1 MKIVSLAMLA
11 FASFRQPKSLKERYM
26 TQPFNNDTSISV
38 SDIYLK
44 NIEKMSKSR
53 NNAPSYLDGLE
64 KYARTK
70 RKSRK
75 QQLFLPGSSSN
86 PIIIPIGMEIPRLF
100 LKKKEQGPVQKNI
113 PKQSESGQFVV
124 EETHQFN
131 FSNIGGYGTIKVEL
145 AQVADMMLN
154 PSNYTQ
160 YNVRIPKGVLLE
172 GPPGNGKTLL
182 AKCFAGEIKCN
193 FVRCVGSE
201 FNEKYIG
208 VGSARLR
215 ELFKFASENQ
225 PVVLFVDEF
234 DAIGRKRSGSQENSG
249 GEKDTTLNQLLVL
262 MDGFENIPNMLI
274 MAATNRIDIL
284 DPAVIRPGRFDKIL
298 HVPNPDQPTREEI
311 IRIHKK
317 MKPIEVDEK
326 EIAHMTS
333 GFSGAM
339 IENLLNEATL
349 WGVRNNELP
358 IDRQKLDDIRQQIVF
373 GTAMMTR
380 NISETT
386 QRRIAVHEIGHLIN
400 ALVSDHY
407 DKPVRVSINLS
418 SKNSLGQTVFQ
429 REEEDEGIFVREYL
443 DEKIRVLLGGRAA
456 EEIIYGY
463 SGSTGSLADLESA
476 FQLTRRMIMEFGMG
490 KHIVYPFL
498 SEDYKK
504 RIDEEIH
511 NYIHQVYNNAKQT
524 IFQNMDLFQVF
535 VERLLMNGVITEE
548 EIYEIFT
555 GEENQS

>member
-1 MKIVSLAMLA
+1 MRIISWTVLA
-11 FASFRQPKSLKERYM
+11 FASFRPPRTTFKERYM
-26 TQPFNNDTSISV
+26 IQPFNDTSVSV

-53 NNAPSYLDGLE
+53 NNPPNYLDAIE
-64 KYARTK
+64 KHARTK

-75 QQLFLPGSSSN
+75 MLPEPTN
-86 PIIIPIGMEIPRLF
+86 PIIIPIGVEMPRLF
-100 LKKKEQGPVQKNI
+100 LKKQNTSPPKPL
-113 PKQSESGQFVV
+113 PKQSETGQFVM
-124 EETHQFN
+124 EETHSFN
-131 FSNIGGYGTIKVEL
+131 FSHIGGYGTVKTEL
-145 AQVADMMLN
+145 SQVAHMMLN
-154 PSNYTQ
+154 PGNYSQ
-160 YNVRIPKGVLLE
+160 YNVRIPKGILLE

-193 FVRCVGSE
+193 FVRCAGSE

-225 PVVLFVDEF
+225 PVVLFIDEF

-274 MAATNRIDIL
+274 MGATNRVDIL
-284 DPAVIRPGRFDKIL
+284 DPAVIRPGRFDKII
-298 HVPNPDQPTREEI
+298 HIPNPDQPTREEI
-311 IRIHKK
+311 VRIHKQ
-317 MKPIEVDEK
+317 MKPIDVEEK
-326 EIAHMTS
+326 EIAHMTT

-349 WGVRNNELP
+349 WGIRNNELP
-358 IDRQKLDDIRQQIVF
+358 ITRQKLDEIRQQIVF

-380 NISETT
+380 NISEAT
-386 QRRIAVHEIGHLIN
+386 QKRIAIHEIGHLMN

-429 REEEDEGIFVREYL
+429 REEEDDGIFVREYL
-443 DEKIRVLLGGRAA
+443 DDKIRVLLGGRAA

-504 RIDEEIH
+504 RIDEDIH
-511 NYIHQVYNNAKQT
+511 SYIHQAYENAKQI
-524 IFQNMDLFQVF
+524 IFQNMDLFMIF
-535 VERLLMNGVITEE
+535 VDRLLMNGVITEE
-548 EIYEIFT
+548 EIDEIFY
-555 GEENQS
+555 GEEEKY

>member
-1 MKIVSLAMLA
+1 MI
-11 FASFRQPKSLKERYM
+11 
-26 TQPFNNDTSISV
+26 QPFNNTQISV
-38 SDIYLK
+38 SDIYLN

-53 NNAPSYLDGLE
+53 NNAPGYLDGIE
-64 KYARTK
+64 KTARSK
-70 RKSRK
+70 RKHRK
-75 QQLFLPGSSSN
+75 MIPEPSST
-86 PIIIPIGMEIPRLF
+86 PIIIPIGVDFPRLL
-100 LKKKEQGPVQKNI
+100 LKKPETPQKPF
-113 PKQSESGQFVV
+113 PKQSESGQFVM
-124 EETHQFN
+124 EETQSHN
-131 FSNIGGYGTIKVEL
+131 FSNIGGYGTVKSEL
-145 AQVADMMLN
+145 SQVAHMMLN
-154 PSNYTQ
+154 PGNYTK
-160 YNVRIPKGVLLE
+160 YNVRIPKGILLE

-193 FVRCVGSE
+193 FVRCAGSE

-225 PVVLFVDEF
+225 PVVLFIDEF

-274 MAATNRIDIL
+274 MAATNRLDIL
-284 DPAVIRPGRFDKIL
+284 DPAVIRPGRFDKVI
-298 HVPNPDQPTREEI
+298 HIPNPDQPTREEI
-311 IRIHKK
+311 VKIHKR
-317 MKPIEVDEK
+317 MKPIEVEEK
-326 EIAHMTS
+326 EIAQMTS

-349 WGVRNNELP
+349 WGIRNDQLP
-358 IDRQKLDDIRQQIVF
+358 INRQKLDDIRQQIVF

-380 NISETT
+380 NISEST
-386 QRRIAVHEIGHLIN
+386 QRRIAIHEIGHLLN
-400 ALVSDHY
+400 ALVSKHY

-429 REEEDEGIFVREYL
+429 RGDEDDGIFVREYL
-443 DEKIRVLLGGRAA
+443 DDKIRVLLGGRAA

-504 RIDEEIH
+504 RIDEDIH
-511 NYIHQVYNNAKQT
+511 AYIHQAHNNAKQI
-524 IFQNMDLFQVF
+524 IFQNMEIFRIF
-535 VERLLMNGVITEE
+535 VDRLLLNGVITEE
-548 EIYEIFT
+548 EIDEIFY
-555 GEENQS
+555 GEENQL

>member
-1 MKIVSLAMLA
+1 MI
-11 FASFRQPKSLKERYM
+11 
-26 TQPFNNDTSISV
+26 QPFNDTQISV
-38 SDIYLK
+38 SDIYLN
-44 NIEKMSKSR
+44 NIEKMSKAR
-53 NNAPSYLDGLE
+53 NNVPGYLDGIE
-64 KYARTK
+64 KHARSK
-70 RKSRK
+70 RKNRRMI
-75 QQLFLPGSSSN
+75 PEPSN
-86 PIIIPIGMEIPRLF
+86 QIIIPIGVDFPRLL
-100 LKKKEQGPVQKNI
+100 LKKPDTSAPQKSF
-113 PKQSESGQFVV
+113 PKQSESGQFVM
-124 EETHQFN
+124 EETQSYN
-131 FSNIGGYGTIKVEL
+131 FSNIGGYGSVKTEL
-145 AQVADMMLN
+145 SQVAHMMLN
-154 PSNYTQ
+154 PGNYSK
-160 YNVRIPKGVLLE
+160 YNVRIPKGILLE

-193 FVRCVGSE
+193 FVRCAGSE

-225 PVVLFVDEF
+225 PVVLFIDEF

-274 MAATNRIDIL
+274 MAATNRLDIL
-284 DPAVIRPGRFDKIL
+284 DPAVIRPGRFDKII
-298 HVPNPDQPTREEI
+298 HIPNPDHPTREEI
-311 IRIHKK
+311 VRIHKR
-317 MKPIEVDEK
+317 MKPIEVEEN

-349 WGVRNNELP
+349 WGIRNNELP
-358 IDRQKLDDIRQQIVF
+358 INRQKLDEIQQQIVF

-380 NISETT
+380 NISEST
-386 QRRIAVHEIGHLIN
+386 QRRIAIHEIGHLLN
-400 ALVSDHY
+400 ALVSEHY

-429 REEEDEGIFVREYL
+429 RNDEDDGIFVREYL
-443 DEKIRVLLGGRAA
+443 DDKIRVLLGGRAA

-504 RIDEEIH
+504 RIDEDIH
-511 NYIHQVYNNAKQT
+511 AYIHQAHNNAKQI
-524 IFQNMDLFQVF
+524 IFQNMDIFRVF
-535 VERLLMNGVITEE
+535 VDRLLLNGLITEE
-548 EIYEIFT
+548 EIDEIFY
-555 GEENQS
+555 GEENSM

>member
-1 MKIVSLAMLA
+1 MRIISWTVLA
-11 FASFRQPKSLKERYM
+11 FASFRPPKTTLKERYM
-26 TQPFNNDTSISV
+26 IQPFNDTSISV

-53 NNAPSYLDGLE
+53 NNPPNYLEAIE
-64 KYARTK
+64 KNARTK

-75 QQLFLPGSSSN
+75 ILGDN
-86 PIIIPIGMEIPRLF
+86 PIIIPIGVDMPRLF
-100 LKKKEQGPVQKNI
+100 LKKQNI
-113 PKQSESGQFVV
+113 SPPKPLPKQSETGQFVM
-124 EETHQFN
+124 EETHSYN
-131 FSNIGGYGTIKVEL
+131 FSHIGGYGTVKTEL
-145 AQVADMMLN
+145 SQVAHMMLN
-154 PSNYTQ
+154 PGNYSQ
-160 YNVRIPKGVLLE
+160 YNVRIPKGILLE

-193 FVRCVGSE
+193 FVRCAGSE

-215 ELFKFASENQ
+215 ELFKFAAENQ
-225 PVVLFVDEF
+225 PVVLFIDEF

-274 MAATNRIDIL
+274 MGATNRVDIL
-284 DPAVIRPGRFDKIL
+284 DPAVIRPGRFDKII
-298 HVPNPDQPTREEI
+298 HIPNPDQPTREEI
-311 IRIHKK
+311 VRIHKR
-317 MKPIEVDEK
+317 MKPIEVDDK

-349 WGVRNNELP
+349 WGIRNNELP
-358 IDRQKLDDIRQQIVF
+358 ITRQKLDDVRQQIVF

-380 NISETT
+380 NISEDT
-386 QRRIAVHEIGHLIN
+386 QKRIAIHEIGHLLN

-429 REEEDEGIFVREYL
+429 REEEDDGIFVREYL
-443 DEKIRVLLGGRAA
+443 DDKIRVLLGGRAA

-476 FQLTRRMIMEFGMG
+476 FQLVRRMIMEFGMG

-504 RIDEEIH
+504 RIDDDIH
-511 NYIHQVYNNAKQT
+511 SYIHQSYENAKKI
-524 IFQNMDLFQVF
+524 IFQNMDLFMIF
-535 VERLLMNGVITEE
+535 VDRLLMNGVITEE
-548 EIYEIFT
+548 EIDDIFY
-555 GEENQS
+555 GEEGNY

>member
-1 MKIVSLAMLA
+1 MRIISWTVLA
-11 FASFRQPKSLKERYM
+11 FASFRPPKTTLKERYM
-26 TQPFNNDTSISV
+26 IQPFNDTSISV

-53 NNAPSYLDGLE
+53 NNPPNYLEAIE
-64 KYARTK
+64 KNARTK

-75 QQLFLPGSSSN
+75 ILGDN
-86 PIIIPIGMEIPRLF
+86 PIIIPIGVEMPRLF
-100 LKKKEQGPVQKNI
+100 LKKENTSPPKPL
-113 PKQSESGQFVV
+113 PKQSETGQFVM
-124 EETHQFN
+124 EETHSYN
-131 FSNIGGYGTIKVEL
+131 FSHIGGYGIVKTEL
-145 AQVADMMLN
+145 SQVAHMMLN
-154 PSNYTQ
+154 PGNYSQ
-160 YNVRIPKGVLLE
+160 YNVRIPKGILLE

-182 AKCFAGEIKCN
+182 AKCFAGEIQCN
-193 FVRCVGSE
+193 FVRCAGSE

-215 ELFKFASENQ
+215 ELFKFAAENQ
-225 PVVLFVDEF
+225 PVVLFIDEF

-274 MAATNRIDIL
+274 MAATNRVDIL
-284 DPAVIRPGRFDKIL
+284 DPAVIRPGRFDKII
-298 HVPNPDQPTREEI
+298 HIPNPDQPTREEI
-311 IRIHKK
+311 VRIHKR
-317 MKPIEVDEK
+317 MKPIEVDDK

-349 WGVRNNELP
+349 WGIRNNELP
-358 IDRQKLDDIRQQIVF
+358 ITRQKLDDVRQQIVF

-380 NISETT
+380 NISEDT
-386 QRRIAVHEIGHLIN
+386 QKRIAIHEIGHLMN

-429 REEEDEGIFVREYL
+429 REEEDDGIFVREYL
-443 DEKIRVLLGGRAA
+443 DDKIRVLLGGRAA

-476 FQLTRRMIMEFGMG
+476 FHLTRRMIMEFGMG

-504 RIDEEIH
+504 RIDEDIH
-511 NYIHQVYNNAKQT
+511 GYIHQAYDNAKKI
-524 IFQNMDLFQVF
+524 IFQNMDLFMIF
-535 VERLLMNGVITEE
+535 VDRLLMNGVITEE
-548 EIYEIFT
+548 EIDDIFY
-555 GEENQS
+555 GEEGHY